1 MNNKKLWI
9 ILFTLVLVLAACGQ
23 NQSSE
28 KGHHSTHSTEQKTT
42 DHNNNTHTY
51 HRIISLIPS
60 NTEILYRLG
69 LGKNIIGVSTV
80 DDYPK
85 NVKKGKQQFDA
96 MNLNKE
102 ALLKAK
108 PDLIL
113 AHESQKSSAKKTLD
127 SLADSGVKV
136 VYVKDAQSLNQVY
149 DSFEQ
154 VGKVTHREKEAKQLV
169 KETKDNV
176 QKVIESIPAHHKK
189 QSVFIEVS
197 SKPEIYTAGK
207 ETFFNDMIE
216 KLDTKNVFSNV
227 SGWKAVDKESI
238 IRKNPDILIST
249 EGISKEEYYEV
260 IKERDGF
267 SEVNAVKNERVETV
281 NGDEISRP
289 GPRIDEGMKELSDAI
304 YKR

>member
-1 MNNKKLWI
+1 MKNKKLWI

-102 ALLKAK
+102 ALLKA
-108 PDLIL
+108 
-113 AHESQKSSAKKTLD
+113 
-127 SLADSGVKV
+127 
-136 VYVKDAQSLNQVY
+136 
-149 DSFEQ
+149 
-154 VGKVTHREKEAKQLV
+154 
-169 KETKDNV
+169 
-176 QKVIESIPAHHKK
+176 
-189 QSVFIEVS
+189 
-197 SKPEIYTAGK
+197 
-207 ETFFNDMIE
+207 
-216 KLDTKNVFSNV
+216 
-227 SGWKAVDKESI
+227 
-238 IRKNPDILIST
+238 
-249 EGISKEEYYEV
+249 
-260 IKERDGF
+260 
-267 SEVNAVKNERVETV
+267 
-281 NGDEISRP
+281 
-289 GPRIDEGMKELSDAI
+289 
-304 YKR
+304 

>member
-28 KGHHSTHSTEQKTT
+28 KGHHSTQSTEQKTT
-42 DHNNNTHTY
+42 DHNNKNQTY

-154 VGKVTHREKEAKQLV
+154 VGKVTKKEKEAKQLV

-289 GPRIDEGMKELSDAI
+289 GPRIDEGMKELRDAI

>member
-28 KGHHSTHSTEQKTT
+28 KGHHSTHSTEQETM
-42 DHNNNTHTY
+42 DHNDNIHTY

-154 VGKVTHREKEAKQLV
+154 VGKVTHHEKEAKQLV

-289 GPRIDEGMKELSDAI
+289 GPRIDEGMKELRDAI